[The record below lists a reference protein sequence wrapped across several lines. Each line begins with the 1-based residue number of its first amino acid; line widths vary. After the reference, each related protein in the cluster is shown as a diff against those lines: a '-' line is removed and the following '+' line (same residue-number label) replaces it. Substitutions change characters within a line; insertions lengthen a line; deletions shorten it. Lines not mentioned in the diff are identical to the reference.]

1 MISIAPVGAE
11 PFSMKDILAGANF
24 DLPKAGTI
32 VQGEVLSVGKNAV
45 MLDLGSLGTGIVYP
59 GEFYDNTTL
68 QKALKSG
75 DTVSAVLLGLEDE
88 ENMGYRELSL
98 KRAQMTTAWED
109 IRQKKESGEVIGTK
123 IININKGGL
132 IVEVNGVQGFLPL
145 SQLSAEHYPKVEGG
159 DTTKIVQAMQK
170 YRNQDFQVK
179 ILDFSEE
186 EKRLIVSEKAIM
198 EAKMQAE
205 VAKYN
210 IGDMIEGTI
219 TDVTDFGA
227 FILIQEGLEGLIHI
241 SEIDW
246 KIIDNPRDILARDQ
260 KVSAKIIAIEGG
272 KISLS
277 LKALKPDP
285 WQSAQEKYS
294 VGQKIS
300 GKIAKITNYGALI
313 SCDDDITGL
322 IPLAEFK
329 EKKPTET
336 LKIGD
341 SISVEISS
349 LDPQEHK
356 MILKLNEISS

>member
-1 MISIAPVGAE
+1 
-11 PFSMKDILAGANF
+11 MK
-24 DLPKAGTI
+24 
-32 VQGEVLSVGKNAV
+32 S
-45 MLDLGSLGTGIVYP
+45 
-59 GEFYDNTTL
+59 
-68 QKALKSG
+68 LKSG
-75 DTVSAVLLGLEDE
+75 ERVSAMLLELENDD
-88 ENMGYRELSL
+88 GYRELSL
-98 KRAQMTTAWED
+98 KAAQITTAWQD
-109 IRQKKESGEVIGTK
+109 IKDKKESGEVITTR

-132 IVEVNGVQGFLPL
+132 IVELSGIQGFLPL

-159 DTTKIVQAMQK
+159 DTTKIVQALQK

-205 VAKYN
+205 VAKY
-210 IGDMIEGTI
+210 TI
-219 TDVTDFGA
+219 
-227 FILIQEGLEGLIHI
+227 
-241 SEIDW
+241 
-246 KIIDNPRDILARDQ
+246 RDILARDQ

-294 VGQKIS
+294 VGQKID